1 VDERFFSDLVELSL
15 DVVTVLGPE
24 GAIIYESPSVEQM
37 TGFAPEE
44 LVGLRIT
51 DIIHRDD
58 AANTQAT
65 VDRVLAG
72 SDREAIDFRF
82 RHRDGSWHQAEA
94 IGRRWLIDGQP
105 HVLVNTRDVT
115 EHRRMTAEL
124 ARSNDF
130 LEKTLGASRNVVSI
144 TRIDSGEFFYVND
157 EWLRAAG
164 FRRDEVIGR
173 TGTELG
179 IWGSEAHRG
188 RLLAALKAGGGRLRD
203 HEIRTFTRNGERQF
217 LVNVEYL
224 SGEGASLTGD
234 GEPMM
239 LIVGSDVTDGRETEA
254 QLRQA
259 QKMEAVGQLTGGV
272 AHDFNNLLAVI
283 IGNAELLQEA
293 LRDQP
298 ELVELVEVILQAGE
312 RGAGVVEQLLS
323 FSRRQ
328 LLSPRPVQLD
338 ATVDALVPL
347 LRATLG
353 STIRLEIDLAQGLPP
368 ARVDPG
374 QFENALLNLVVN
386 ARDALETGGSVR
398 IELACREHASDLRS
412 GEDVLPAGRYLELA
426 VIDDGSGMEEAV
438 LARAFDPFFTTKE
451 PGRGTGLGLSMVFG
465 FAHQSG
471 GLARIDSGPG
481 TGTRVSLLLPVHGSD

>member
-1 VDERFFSDLVELSL
+1 VDEQFFSDLVELSL

-24 GAIIYESPSVEQM
+24 GLIVYESPSVEYM
-37 TGFAPEE
+37 TGYLPDE
-44 LVGLRIT
+44 LIGLCLT
-51 DIIHRDD
+51 DVIHRDD
-58 AANTQAT
+58 AAAT
-65 VDRVLAG
+65 LAAVDRVLAG

-82 RHRDGSWHQAEA
+82 RHRDGSWHRAEA
-94 IGRRWLIDGQP
+94 IGRHWLIDDEP
-105 HVLVNTRDVT
+105 RVLVNTRDVT
-115 EHRRMTAEL
+115 EHRRITAEL

-130 LEKTLGASRNVVSI
+130 LEKTLGASRSVVSI
-144 TRIDSGEFFYVND
+144 TRIATGEFVYVND
-157 EWLRAAG
+157 EWLRCSG

-173 TGTELG
+173 TSTELG
-179 IWGSEAHRG
+179 IWGSAEHRG
-188 RLLAALKAGGGRLRD
+188 RLVAALEEAGGRLRD
-203 HEIRTFTRNGERQF
+203 HEIRTFTRNGERQ
-217 LVNVEYL
+217 LVVNVEPL
-224 SGEGASLTGD
+224 SGEGASLG
-234 GEPMM
+234 GEGESLM
-239 LIVGSDVTDGRETEA
+239 LMVGSDVTDSRETEA

-283 IGNAELLQEA
+283 MGNAELLQEA
-293 LRDQP
+293 LRDRP
-298 ELVELVEVILQAGE
+298 ELLELVDVILQAGE

-338 ATVDALVPL
+338 ATVDALAPL

-353 STIRLEIDLAQGLPP
+353 SRIRLEIDLAQGLPP

-386 ARDALETGGSVR
+386 ARDALDVGGSVR
-398 IELACREHASDLRS
+398 IELDCREHRLELRS
-412 GEDVLPAGRYLELA
+412 GEDLLPAGHYLELA
-426 VIDDGSGMEEAV
+426 VIDDGSGMEAGV

-465 FAHQSG
+465 FARQSG
-471 GLARIDSGPG
+471 GLARIDSRPG
-481 TGTRVSLLLPVHGSD
+481 AGTRVSLLLPVHAAD